1 MANQETILK
10 VENLTKIFVSGLI
23 NVVTV
28 TAVNNVSF
36 TINKGEVVSL
46 VGESGSGKS
55 TTANIVL
62 KLIPPTSG
70 QVLLQGKDIFSIK
83 KRTDFYK
90 KVQVV
95 FQDPYASFNLVY
107 KIDRV
112 LDNAFNLR
120 KGSYS
125 KQEKKEIIIETLSQI
140 GLNADE
146 VLGRYPHQLSGGQ
159 LQRFLLAR
167 VLIIKPILLIADEPT
182 SMIDASSR
190 AGILNLLEELRKTE
204 KFSVLFITHDIAQ
217 AQYISNRVCVMKN
230 GEIVEQGLNESVFGN
245 PEHPYTQE
253 LLNSVPDL
261 YHKWDL

>member
-1 MANQETILK
+1 MTYQEPILRI
-10 VENLTKIFVSGLI
+10 ENLTKIFTSGFI
-23 NVVTV
+23 NVVTI

-36 TINKGEVVSL
+36 TIDEGEIVSL

-62 KLIPPTSG
+62 KLLSPTSG
-70 QVLLQGKDIFSIK
+70 QVFLQGKDITSFK
-83 KRTDFYK
+83 KRTDYYK

-95 FQDPYASFNLVY
+95 FQDPYSSFNLVY
-107 KIDRV
+107 RIDRV
-112 LDNAFNLR
+112 LYNAFNLR
-120 KGSYS
+120 EGHHS
-125 KQEKKEIIIETLSQI
+125 KSEKKEIIIDTLAQI

-167 VLIIKPILLIADEPT
+167 ILIIKPILLIADEPT

-190 AGILNLLEELRKTE
+190 AGILNLLEDLRESE

-230 GEIVEQGLNESVFGN
+230 GEIVEKGSCEAVFGN
-245 PEHPYTQE
+245 PQHTYTQE
-253 LLNSVPDL
+253 LLASVPDL
-261 YHKWDL
+261 YSRWDM

>member
-1 MANQETILK
+1 MTNQPLLQ

-28 TAVNNVSF
+28 TAVNEASF
-36 TINKGEVVSL
+36 TINEGEVVSL

-55 TTANIVL
+55 TTANIIL
-62 KLIPPTSG
+62 KLLYPTSG
-70 QVLLQGKDIFSIK
+70 QVLLQDEDIFSIQ
-83 KRTDFYK
+83 KRTEFYK

-112 LDNAFNLR
+112 LYNAFNLR
-120 KGSYS
+120 EGQYS
-125 KQEKKEIIIETLSQI
+125 NPEKKEIIIETLAKI

-167 VLIIKPILLIADEPT
+167 VLIIRPLLLIADEPT

-190 AGILNLLEELRKTE
+190 AGILNLIEELRKTE

-217 AQYISNRVCVMKN
+217 AQYISNKVCVMKD
-230 GEIVEQGLNESVFGN
+230 GEIVEKGLTESVFGN
-245 PEHPYTQE
+245 PQHPYTRD
-253 LLNSVPDL
+253 LLESVPDL
-261 YHKWDL
+261 YSRWEL

>member
-1 MANQETILK
+1 MMNPEPILQ
-10 VENLTKIFVSGLI
+10 VENLTKIFTSGLI

-28 TAVNNVSF
+28 TAVNDVSF
-36 TINKGEVVSL
+36 SIGEGEVVSL

-55 TTANIVL
+55 TTANIIL

-70 QVLLQGKDIFSIK
+70 RVFLKGENIFSIK
-83 KRTDFYK
+83 KRTNFYR

-112 LDNAFNLR
+112 LHNAFNLR
-120 KGSYS
+120 DGSYS
-125 KQEKKEIIIETLSQI
+125 RKEKEEIILETLSKI

-167 VLIIKPILLIADEPT
+167 VLIIKPLLLIADEPT

-190 AGILNLLEELRKTE
+190 AGILNLLEDLRKE
-204 KFSVLFITHDIAQ
+204 EDFSVLFITHDIAQ
-217 AQYISNRVCVMKN
+217 AQYISNKVCVMKN
-230 GEIVEQGLNESVFGN
+230 GEIVEKGLVESVFGN
-245 PEHPYTQE
+245 PQHPYTRE
-253 LLNSVPDL
+253 LLDSVPDL
-261 YHKWDL
+261 HSRWEL

>member
-1 MANQETILK
+1 MTNLEPILK
-10 VENLTKIFVSGLI
+10 VENLTKIFISGLI
-23 NVVTV
+23 NVMTV
-28 TAVNNVSF
+28 TAVKDVSF
-36 TINKGEVVSL
+36 TINQGEVVSL

-55 TTANIVL
+55 TASNIIL

-70 QVLLQGKDIFSIK
+70 RVFLKGEDIYSIK

-107 KIDRV
+107 RIDRV
-112 LDNAFNLR
+112 LYNAFNLR
-120 KGSYS
+120 EGSYS
-125 KQEKKEIIIETLSQI
+125 KQEKKKIIVETLSKI
-140 GLNADE
+140 GLNANE

-190 AGILNLLEELRKTE
+190 AGILNLLEELRKNE

-217 AQYISNRVCVMKN
+217 AQYISNRVCVMKD
-230 GEIVEQGLNESVFGN
+230 GEIIEKGLNESVFGN
-245 PEHPYTQE
+245 PQHPYTRD

-261 YHKWDL
+261 YSRWEL

>member
-1 MANQETILK
+1 MTNQKPILK
-10 VENLTKIFVSGLI
+10 VENLTKIFTSGLI
-23 NVVTV
+23 NIVTV
-28 TAVNNVSF
+28 SAVSDVSF
-36 TINKGEVVSL
+36 TIDEGEVVSL

-55 TTANIVL
+55 TTANIIL
-62 KLIPPTSG
+62 KLMPPTSG
-70 QVLLQGKDIFSIK
+70 RVFLQGKDIFSIR

-112 LDNAFNLR
+112 LYNAFNLR
-120 KGSYS
+120 KGSFS
-125 KQEKKEIIIETLSQI
+125 KHEKKEIIIETLSKI

-190 AGILNLLEELRKTE
+190 AGILNLLEELRKDE
-204 KFSVLFITHDIAQ
+204 NFSVLFITHDIAQ
-217 AQYISNRVCVMKN
+217 AQYISTKVCVMKD
-230 GEIVEQGLNESVFGN
+230 GEIVETGLTESVFGK
-245 PEHPYTQE
+245 PQHPYTQA
-253 LLNSVPDL
+253 LLDSVPDL
-261 YHKWDL
+261 HRRWVL